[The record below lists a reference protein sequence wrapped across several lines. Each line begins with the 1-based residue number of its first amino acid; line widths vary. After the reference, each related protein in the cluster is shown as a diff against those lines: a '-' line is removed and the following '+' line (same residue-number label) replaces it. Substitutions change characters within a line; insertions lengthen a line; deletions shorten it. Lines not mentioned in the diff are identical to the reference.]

1 MRRTSGDLFFAEV
14 RPFDEIFRESQN
26 QESGESEDQPPK
38 GQEARKLTEIQKQII
53 SATWKLQRDGAR
65 PGYADDAKVVLD
77 SQQQARAQAAQ
88 AAEEEGRARLDSS
101 ATFLAALRAEVE
113 AQRRHLA
120 DRRKQNGE
128 LADELRR
135 TQD

>member
-1 MRRTSGDLFFAEV
+1 MLNAEANNRR
-14 RPFDEIFRESQN
+14 
-26 QESGESEDQPPK
+26 
-38 GQEARKLTEIQKQII
+38 
-53 SATWKLQRDGAR
+53 
-65 PGYADDAKVVLD
+65 
-77 SQQQARAQAAQ
+77 

-113 AQRRHLA
+113 GQRRQLA

-135 TQD
+135 TQDLADAKKADNGRLRVDLDRARDSNE